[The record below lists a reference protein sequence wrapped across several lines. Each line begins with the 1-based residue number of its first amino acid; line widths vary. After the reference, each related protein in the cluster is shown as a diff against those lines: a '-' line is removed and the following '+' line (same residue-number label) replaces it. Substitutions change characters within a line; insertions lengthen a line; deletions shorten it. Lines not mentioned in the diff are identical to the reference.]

1 MNFSWKS
8 QGNASKLK
16 WFQTIVLYNL
26 KRKFL
31 YKSRHKI
38 ACWLFLLDLQLVS
51 SFVWT
56 KSYFDIHYYS
66 HSYKKE
72 NRLLVF
78 FCSSLPKFFLPLSN
92 VYVWLTD
99 SRVTDKKS
107 FLCVL
112 VLPSSAC
119 VLEYCTHAIISRG
132 CIFFTPFF
140 NNGFSK
146 TLISTLCTL
155 MYHCVRGFFHTT

>member
-1 MNFSWKS
+1 MGWYEIIPEGALFIFTWWTTKVVVAYLTFPLFASLKINFSMIFFMKIS
-8 QGNASKLK
+8 RKQSTLK

-38 ACWLFLLDLQLVS
+38 ACWLFLLAQMLDLQLVS

-78 FCSSLPKFFLPLSN
+78 FFALLYPSFFCHCLMSMSGWQTLE
-92 VYVWLTD
+92 WLT
-99 SRVTDKKS
+99 RNL
-107 FLCVL
+107 FCV
-112 VLPSSAC
+112 
-119 VLEYCTHAIISRG
+119 Y
-132 CIFFTPFF
+132 
-140 NNGFSK
+140 
-146 TLISTLCTL
+146 
-155 MYHCVRGFFHTT
+155 